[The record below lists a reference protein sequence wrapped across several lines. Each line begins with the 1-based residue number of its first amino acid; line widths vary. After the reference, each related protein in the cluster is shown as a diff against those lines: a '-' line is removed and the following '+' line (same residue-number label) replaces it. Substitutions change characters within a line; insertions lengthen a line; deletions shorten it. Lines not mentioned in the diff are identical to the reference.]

1 MSNQT
6 LNLKNERQQTK
17 RVPFGV
23 RRQRLLAAQISGY
36 KLRWVNDSDDRLQ
49 AALDGGYTFVED
61 QKAAGTEKTDSL
73 GSRICKSVG
82 GGIKAYLMKIPT
94 DIYEEDQAAKQQP
107 IDAFDYQL
115 KTGQVFDSQGFY
127 KRNEHTVSQKVGS
140 QSQLI
145 T

>member
-6 LNLKNERQQTK
+6 LSLKNERQQTK

-23 RRQRLLAAQISGY
+23 RRQRLTAEQISGY
-36 KLRWVNDSDDRLQ
+36 KLRWVNDSDDRINN
-49 AALDGGYTFVED
+49 ALLGGYTFVENP
-61 QKAAGTEKTDSL
+61 KAAGTEKTDSL

-82 GGIKAYLMKIPT
+82 GGMKAYLMKIPT
-94 DIYEEDQAAKQQP
+94 DIYEEDQSAKQQP